1 MLNNC
6 FENSSILSIY
16 KNIFKKAMIERIYWL
31 VSFQTNV
38 KNVSGEGK
46 DIHGIF

>member
-1 MLNNC
+1 MLNNY

-16 KNIFKKAMIERIYWL
+16 KNVFKKAMIEGIYWV
-31 VSFQTNV
+31 VSFQINV

-46 DIHGIF
+46 AIYEIF